1 MVSPGQPLL
10 PTFNTSLL
18 PRLLV
23 GTFLTKVLYNVESA
37 GSHVRT
43 RPFMSTRGIV
53 ADTTSSRAFDRAAL
67 WLKECLENHEE
78 CGGDK
83 EGDENYMPRRLLDMG
98 VPGTQNNNE
107 EEQARIHLVEDATET
122 APYAALSYCWGSD
135 LTGVVKTL
143 TCNKKNHIEQGVPVS
158 SLPKTVQDAVAVCR
172 GLGLRYLWVD
182 ALCIIQD
189 DKADWKLEG
198 EKMRAVYHS
207 SRVTIAAHAAVSCK
221 DGFLGPQAYGK
232 PEWQCE
238 FSAWVGPG
246 TCPEKVFAR
255 TGNPRLLGPRRRRP
269 RKKCPVGFGPRV
281 SRLDASGSHPPSA
294 HAAFYRGQDG
304 LGVRF

>member
-23 GTFLTKVLYNVESA
+23 GTFLTKVPCNVESA

-67 WLKECLENHEE
+67 WLKECLENQEE

-83 EGDENYMPRRLLDMG
+83 KESDENYMPRRLLDMG

-143 TCNKKNHIEQGVPVS
+143 TCNKRTTS
-158 SLPKTVQDAVAVCR
+158 SKGSRYPPYPKLCKTPSLCAAGWAFAIS
-172 GLGLRYLWVD
+172 GL
-182 ALCIIQD
+182 
-189 DKADWKLEG
+189 
-198 EKMRAVYHS
+198 M
-207 SRVTIAAHAAVSCK
+207 
-221 DGFLGPQAYGK
+221 P
-232 PEWQCE
+232 
-238 FSAWVGPG
+238 SASFK
-246 TCPEKVFAR
+246 TTKR
-255 TGNPRLLGPRRRRP
+255 TGRWRGRR
-269 RKKCPVGFGPRV
+269 
-281 SRLDASGSHPPSA
+281 
-294 HAAFYRGQDG
+294 
-304 LGVRF
+304 